1 MVIWFLI
8 DFLIWFLSIRSD
20 TSPDKVSEHFLIEF
34 LKLFPMYFL
43 IEFLKLFLM
52 HLKLY
57 LSQAFVLQQRTP
69 LGIKKEAF

>member
-1 MVIWFLI
+1 MGIWFLI

-20 TSPDKVSEHFLIEF
+20 TSPDKVSEH
-34 LKLFPMYFL
+34 FL